1 MKLQRGQKVRFVRD
15 TDTHFVD
22 PRLVHSGLDYDEY
35 ARLHEPHRVLAGSI
49 GTFQA
54 YLVLIEGLSVVTETA
69 AETPL
74 CEVIL
79 GRTRCWEARVPAD
92 ALEPCDPALE
102 VTPLPGCVDRTLLPP
117 DHCFW
122 EDPVDRESE

>member
-22 PRLVHSGLDYDEY
+22 PRFVHAGIDYDEY

-49 GTFQA
+49 GRFEA
-54 YLVLIEGLSVVTETA
+54 YLVHVEGLSVVTESNQ
-69 AETPL
+69 ETPL
-74 CEVIL
+74 CEVLL

-92 ALEPCDPALE
+92 AIEPCNPAGE
-102 VTPLPGCVDRTLLPP
+102 VTSLCGCVDRTLLPP
-117 DHCFW
+117 AHCFW
-122 EDPVDRESE
+122 EDP